1 MRRTRT
7 RSAFSAGLMEKP
19 MIVVASKLDATTDR
33 TRLEELQKFCKK
45 KGLEFHAISAATGEG
60 VKELMKGMA
69 DALDK
74 IPREE
79 LEEASDDG
87 EEATPEDIDAIE
99 PQDDPKDDGDPSKV
113 KKS

>member
-1 MRRTRT
+1 
-7 RSAFSAGLMEKP
+7 

-60 VKELMKGMA
+60 VKELMKAMA

-79 LEEASDDG
+79 VEESADEGEVADLEGADAMEADAEDDAEEDDG
-87 EEATPEDIDAIE
+87 
-99 PQDDPKDDGDPSKV
+99 GPSIA